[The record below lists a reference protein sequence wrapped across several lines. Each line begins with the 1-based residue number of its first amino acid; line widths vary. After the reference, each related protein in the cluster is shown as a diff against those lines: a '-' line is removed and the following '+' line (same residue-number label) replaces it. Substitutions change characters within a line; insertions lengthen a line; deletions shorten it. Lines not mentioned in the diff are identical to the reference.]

1 MSGPSKIS
9 FSSPTPDQLHAL
21 VLDYL
26 CHSCYSRTA
35 TAFSRDNPM
44 KQLDADGDEI
54 PSETSGLARSLEQAQ
69 LREEIRTEI
78 LSGRVEEAILL
89 LNTHFPSVLAEN
101 LSMTTT
107 PKDEDKDPK
116 TGSDTRPLMNN
127 LEYVSSTST
136 EPTHL
141 MLNLRILAFSEACRT
156 VPLKYPPKLGSKDRD
171 LGTESESEVKDK
183 PSNGQEQQ
191 MFVLLM
197 KAQKLNAL
205 TKMLPE
211 PDRSTYTKELE
222 NVGGLLAY
230 KVPEQSSISKYLTM
244 ERREAVADQ
253 INRAILKRI
262 GKPTI
267 SSLELITR
275 YTSVLWS
282 SANLEGIRPRPGAML
297 PPVRKDAD
305 VANSE
310 DMPVPIFD
318 LQQFLEIKQ
327 LEERRK

>member
-1 MSGPSKIS
+1 
-9 FSSPTPDQLHAL
+9 
-21 VLDYL
+21 
-26 CHSCYSRTA
+26 
-35 TAFSRDNPM
+35 
-44 KQLDADGDEI
+44 
-54 PSETSGLARSLEQAQ
+54 
-69 LREEIRTEI
+69 
-78 LSGRVEEAILL
+78 VEEAILL

-253 INRAILKRI
+253 INRAILSEPSFMIAGRSPWFDIDLSERI

-310 DMPVPIFD
+310 VNSIPMPHT
-318 LQQFLEIKQ
+318 L
-327 LEERRK
+327 